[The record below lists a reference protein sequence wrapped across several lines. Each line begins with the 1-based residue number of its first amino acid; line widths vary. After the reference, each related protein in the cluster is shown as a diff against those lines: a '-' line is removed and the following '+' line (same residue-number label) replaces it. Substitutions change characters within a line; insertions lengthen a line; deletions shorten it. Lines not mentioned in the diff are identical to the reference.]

1 MLGEEDVDEMD
12 MLWREMEVALA
23 SCEVCDYLTFAFPNL
38 FYFS

>member
-1 MLGEEDVDEMD
+1 MLGEENADEMD

-23 SCEVCDYLTFAFPNL
+23 SCKVCDHSTFAFPNL